1 MKVPVSWLKEFVD
14 TGLSA
19 EKLAER
25 LALTGTEVERI
36 SHAGLPAEGGNLDR
50 FVIGQV
56 KSRAPHPDADRL
68 SLCEV
73 DLGGGRSEQIVC
85 GAKNFQAGDKAAVC
99 LPGGMLPGR
108 PEPLRA
114 AKIRGVESHGMM
126 CSEAEL
132 GLSGESAGIMILPED
147 APVGARL
154 VDHLPLSDDVLE
166 LEITPNRPDCL
177 SMYGVAREVA
187 AVTGA
192 PLAPEPVAPAAP
204 RGDDTIGE
212 LVSVS
217 VADERLCPRYGARL
231 IAGVSVAESPAWLK
245 ARITAAGMRPV
256 NNVVDITN
264 YVMWTLGQPM
274 HAFDLARIAGRQL
287 AVRRAARGEK
297 IITIDGSERRL
308 TPDMLVIADAEGP
321 VAIAGIM
328 GGEASEVSAATT
340 DILLE
345 AANFNGRSVMETSMA
360 LGLRS
365 ESSTRFEKGLDQELA
380 PKALAMAARLMVE
393 ITGGRLV
400 PGEVDIQA
408 RPFMPA
414 AVRLR
419 PGRVEALLG
428 IRVPDE
434 EIKSILTR
442 LGFGVRE
449 KEGELLVT
457 IPSYRADVEREVDVI
472 EEIARVFGL
481 GLIPPTLPSDMRVL
495 GGLSPEQQARRS
507 VARALVE
514 RGLTEVISYSFIAPD
529 FGDRLRL
536 DADDGRREVVALANP
551 LSVEQSV
558 MRTMMLPSLLTTLAA
573 NLSLQNQDV
582 NIFEL
587 GRIYRPAAGE
597 DLCDERR
604 VIAGCLSGSLQGHS
618 WMTGGGT
625 AGFFTGKGMVEAIFA
640 SIAGDFTVERA
651 SEPFLHPGKSAAI
664 VAGGRQA
671 GYVGEVHP
679 LVLEAFDIDKP
690 VVAFEILEQELLASG
705 AGIIV
710 FEDLITYPASY
721 QDLAVVVEVDRP
733 ADEIIGVISDAGA
746 PLLKSVRV
754 FDIFTGEQ
762 IGAGKKSVALS
773 LEFRSPERTL
783 TDEDVAAARASIVT
797 ALAEKLGAS
806 LRA

>member
-1 MKVPVSWLKEFVD
+1 MKVPVFWLKEFVD

-19 EKLAER
+19 EKLAGR

-36 SHAGLPAEGGNLDR
+36 SHAGLPAADGNLDR

-56 KSRAPHPDADRL
+56 KSRVPHPDADRL

-85 GAKNFQAGDKAAVC
+85 GAKNFQAGDKTAVC

-147 APVGARL
+147 APVGERL

-192 PLAPEPVAPAAP
+192 PLAPEPAADAEP

-217 VADERLCPRYGARL
+217 VADEQLCPRYGARL
-231 IAGVSVAESPAWLK
+231 IVGVSVAESPAWLK

-264 YVMWTLGQPM
+264 YVMWTLGEPM

-287 AVRRAARGEK
+287 TVRRAARGEK
-297 IITIDGSERRL
+297 IVTIDGSERRL
-308 TPDMLVIADAEGP
+308 TPDMLVVADAEQP
-321 VAIAGIM
+321 IAIAGIM

-345 AANFNGRSVMETSMA
+345 AANFNGRSVLETSVA

-365 ESSTRFEKGLDQELA
+365 ESSTRFEKGLDQELV

-393 ITGGRLV
+393 IAGGRLV

-434 EIKSILTR
+434 EIRAILTR
-442 LGFGVRE
+442 LGFSVQE
-449 KEGELLVT
+449 KEGDLLVFV
-457 IPSYRADVEREVDVI
+457 PSFRADVEREVDVI

-495 GGLSPEQQARRS
+495 GGLSSEQKARRGM
-507 VARALVE
+507 ARALVE

-536 DADDGRREVVALANP
+536 DADDGRREAVALANP

-558 MRTMMLPSLLTTLAA
+558 MRTMMLPSLLTTLAV

-597 DLCDERR
+597 KLCDERR
-604 VIAGCLSGSLQGHS
+604 VVGGCLSGSLRGHS
-618 WMTGGGT
+618 WMTGGG
-625 AGFFTGKGMVEAIFA
+625 AGGFFTGKGMVEAIFA
-640 SIAGDFTVERA
+640 SVAGDFTVERA
-651 SEPFLHPGKSAAI
+651 GEPFLHPGKSAAI
-664 VAGGRQA
+664 VAGGRYA

-679 LVLEAFDIDKP
+679 LVLEAFDIDTP
-690 VVAFEILEQELLASG
+690 VVAFEILEEELLACA

-710 FEDLITYPASY
+710 FEDLITYPASF

-733 ADEIIGVISDAGA
+733 AEEIIGVISDAGA
-746 PLLKSVRV
+746 PLLKRVRV

-762 IGAGKKSVALS
+762 IGAGKKSVAFS